1 MRLSKLKLAGFKTF
15 VDATTVL
22 TPGALVGIVGPNGCG
37 KSNIIDAVRWVLG
50 ESRAS
55 ALRGASMQDVIFNG
69 TSGRKPVSRASVE
82 LVFDN
87 REGRAPG
94 QWAQYAEISVKRVLD
109 RSGESSYFLN
119 GTAVRR
125 RDVIDLFL
133 GTGLGPR
140 AYAII
145 EQGMIS
151 RIIEARPEEIRGFLE
166 EAAGVTKYRER
177 RRETEG
183 RLSDARDNL
192 TRLADI
198 RGELGERLERLQA
211 QAEVAARYRQL
222 QAEHTE
228 KQHLVWLLRRNAARS
243 EAARM
248 TAELA
253 TLSTTLEASSTH
265 LQDLQGAIAQARED
279 VDQASEAS
287 HAAQADL
294 YSARAELARIEQ
306 DLTQAQAQRQ
316 RATRQLEELA
326 RDEQQWQARG
336 QTASE
341 EEARW
346 QELLAAAEHALQSAL
361 ARVEA
366 EENDVPAAEEAV
378 RAARDAQGEARQ
390 RLALTRE
397 QLRAEEAAHAAAGRT
412 LQALAARRERNAA
425 ITATIQAPHADEV
438 AAAQSALIEARAAA
452 QAARAQ
458 LQQHT
463 DALPA
468 LTQASQSAR
477 THAAQTQSRAAEVR
491 ARLSALEGLQARMAA
506 TGKLGQWLHE
516 RGWADAPAVW
526 QSVRIESGWEGALEA
541 VLRERLGAPCGVG
554 IEAAAAM
561 LDAPPPETFA
571 LALPVAESTPQ
582 VRVPGGECVPLR
594 EKLTIADA
602 AVERVLAAWLAGC
615 YAVESVQDW
624 LARAETLPA
633 GVTLVSRDGHMLAR
647 GALVCHAPQERTHGV
662 LERQQEIETLR
673 GEVEQLQE
681 AAREASEAVQRAQQA
696 EQAAREDL
704 NRAREA
710 VQTTSAAAHA
720 AELAHQRLAQE
731 QRHAE
736 EQQQRIGHEAAELAR
751 QIQAETDARAQ
762 LSSRVQEHEA
772 RARAEHEALEAA
784 GRTSAEAEQRLAAAR
799 AQEKVRL
806 EARQQAQVR
815 AAECRGKLE
824 AVRQQARSA
833 AEQCERLQQ
842 ESRRLQGELAALP
855 EEHSLQQTREAAQSA
870 EARRQSALA
879 ACRETQ
885 EARQARLRE
894 LEEGRLRAEHE
905 AAPLR
910 EQIGELRL
918 AVQAAELEVGNLD
931 ERLREAQADEAAL
944 APLLAQAPREA
955 QLAREVSRLAKE
967 LAGLGAVNLAALD
980 ELAQAGERKEYLD
993 AQHEDLSQAIETLE
1007 NAIRRIDRETR
1018 AQLQSTYDTVT
1029 AHFGEIFPQ
1038 LFGGGQAYLEL
1049 TGEEILDAG
1058 IRIVAQPPGKKNVS
1072 IHLLSGGEKALTAIA
1087 LVFAMFHLN
1096 PAPFCMLD
1104 EVDAP
1109 LDDANTRRYGEMVRK
1124 MSSHTQFLFISHN
1137 KITMEIAERL
1147 VGVTMQEQGVSR
1159 IVDVDME
1166 EALQLAEQARRA

>member
-50 ESRAS
+50 ETRAS

-87 REGRAPG
+87 RDGRAPG

-109 RSGESSYFLN
+109 RSGESTYFLN

-192 TRLADI
+192 TRLSDI

-253 TLSTTLEASSTH
+253 KISGALEASSTH

-279 VDQASEAS
+279 VNRAGEAS

-306 DLTQAQAQRQ
+306 SLAQMEEQRQ
-316 RATRQLEELA
+316 RVARQLQTLVQS
-326 RDEQQWQARG
+326 EQEWQARG
-336 QTASE
+336 QAASA

-346 QELLAAAEHALQSAL
+346 QELLQAAERGLQDEQ
-361 ARVEA
+361 RRYETGENEVPTA
-366 EENDVPAAEEAV
+366 EERV
-378 RAARDAQGEARQ
+378 RAAREALGEARQ
-390 RLALTRE
+390 QLALTRE
-397 QLRAEEAAHAAAGRT
+397 ELRAEQSAHAAAERS
-412 LQALAARRERNAA
+412 LQALTTRRERNATL
-425 ITATIQAPHADEV
+425 TAAMHAPQAEEIARVD
-438 AAAQSALIEARAAA
+438 AALHEARAAA
-452 QAARAQ
+452 EAARAQ
-458 LQQHT
+458 LQRHS
-463 DALPA
+463 DALPELVRA
-468 LTQASQSAR
+468 AQSAR
-477 THAAQTQSRAAEVR
+477 SRATETQNRAAEVR
-491 ARLSALEGLQARMAA
+491 ARLDALEGLQARMAN

-516 RGWADAPAVW
+516 RGWADVPAVW
-526 QSVRIESGWEGALEA
+526 QSVRIESGWEAALEA
-541 VLRERLGAPCGVG
+541 VLRERLGAPCGLAQ
-554 IEAAAAM
+554 EAAAAM
-561 LDAPPPETFA
+561 LGAPPPETFA
-571 LALPVAESTPQ
+571 LALPVAEATPAA
-582 VRVPGGECVPLR
+582 VPPAGECVPLL
-594 EKLTIADA
+594 EKLTIADEGVA
-602 AVERVLAAWLAGC
+602 RVLAAWLVGC

-624 LARAETLPA
+624 LARAQTLAA
-633 GVTLVSRDGHMLAR
+633 GVTLVSRDGQMLAR

-662 LERQQEIETLR
+662 LERQQEIESLR
-673 GEVEQLQE
+673 ADASRLQE
-681 AAREASEAVQRAQQA
+681 EAREGSEAAQHAQQA
-696 EQAAREDL
+696 EQSAREAL
-704 NRAREA
+704 NRARET
-710 VQTTSAAAHA
+710 VQTSERAAHA
-720 AELAHQRLAQE
+720 AELAQQRLAQE
-731 QRHAE
+731 RRHAD
-736 EQQQRIGHEAAELAR
+736 EQQQRVAREAAELTQ
-751 QIQAETDARAQ
+751 QIEAETAARAQ
-762 LSSRVQEHEA
+762 LESRLQTLQA
-772 RARAEHEALEAA
+772 RADAQQAALDAAARAA
-784 GRTSAEAEQRLAAAR
+784 SDAEQALANAR
-799 AQEKVRL
+799 AQEKQRL
-806 EARQQAQVR
+806 EARQRAQVR
-815 AAECRGKLE
+815 ETECRGKLDS
-824 AVRQQARSA
+824 ARHQARSA
-833 AEQCERLQQ
+833 AEQCSRLQQ
-842 ESRRLQGELAALP
+842 ERRRLETELAVAQDDQTLA
-855 EEHSLQQTREAAQSA
+855 QTREAACA
-870 EARRQSALA
+870 EESRREAALA
-879 ACRETQ
+879 ACRETL
-885 EARQARLRE
+885 AACQARLRE
-894 LEEGRLRAEHE
+894 LDEGRLRAEHE

-918 AVQAAELEVGNLD
+918 AAQAAELDAGNLD
-931 ERLREAQADEAAL
+931 ERLQEAGADEAAL
-944 APLLAQAPREA
+944 APLLANAPREA
-955 QLAREVSRLAKE
+955 QLARDVSRLSKE
-967 LAGLGAVNLAALD
+967 LLALGAVNLAALD
-980 ELAQAGERKEYLD
+980 ELTEASQRKEYLD
-993 AQHEDLSQAIETLE
+993 VQYDDLTQAIETLE

-1087 LVFAMFHLN
+1087 LVFALFHLN

-1124 MSSHTQFLFISHN
+1124 MSAQTQFLFISHN

-1166 EALQLAEQARRA
+1166 EALQLAEQSRRA